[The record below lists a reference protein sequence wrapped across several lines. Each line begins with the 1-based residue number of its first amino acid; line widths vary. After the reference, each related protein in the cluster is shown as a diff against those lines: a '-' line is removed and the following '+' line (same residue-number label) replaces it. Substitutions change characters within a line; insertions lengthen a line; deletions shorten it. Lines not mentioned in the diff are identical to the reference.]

1 MALRRRGF
9 VSVGAAVA
17 CCALAAAC
25 TPEPAPTTTPSPTP
39 AATTPSESQ
48 IERQIRLDYEAAE
61 AAYRDN
67 MAEQDRQS
75 QLGTAVKTKELT
87 STASGRYLR
96 FVLEVLSDIGDSGWR
111 AEGVTNIRG
120 VASSGWRKDQV
131 QLTACEDS
139 SAVKFIDK
147 KGRDVTPKNA
157 VRTYVQNLTVNRVGG
172 RWKVSDVESKPV
184 RNYQGAPCA
193 A

>member
-1 MALRRRGF
+1 VALRRRGF